1 MGVPD
6 EVLHSAMRFSLS
18 ALLTEAEIDEAAR
31 RIVEAVRRLRTTGE
45 G

>member
-18 ALLTEAEIDEAAR
+18 PLVTEAEVDEASR
-31 RIVEAVRRLRTTGE
+31 RIAAVVGRLRRMG
-45 G
+45 GA